1 MIGKGWLLEI
11 ALRYGIPFYHPVDRA
26 IIPINSLLHIQLQ
39 LFDDAVCQPISL
51 PASVTFLNDE
61 PYIPEDL
68 TIPPWKILVMDA
80 RKEEKVLKS
89 APVGNDFSSQHQI
102 FIACMV
108 GQARK
113 IRPLSRTVTEL
124 DKR

>member
-11 ALRYGIPFYHPVDRA
+11 ALRYGIPFYHLVDRA

-80 RKEEKVLKS
+80 RKEESIEGRSSILKRNTPEPTN
-89 APVGNDFSSQHQI
+89 APPF
-102 FIACMV
+102 CL
-108 GQARK
+108 
-113 IRPLSRTVTEL
+113 P
-124 DKR
+124 